1 MSRADESLGPPA
13 GQFSGGSGW
22 QELLAG
28 SLCSAGELGR
38 WLAIDQ
44 EAVAR
49 VIRRYPM
56 RINPYYLSVI
66 QAVGAPLWRQAVPDP
81 EELETEA
88 HLVPD
93 PLAEAPQSAVP
104 HLIHRYPDR
113 AVFMVSNECAMYCR
127 FCMRKRRLGRG
138 EGVTDQ
144 SLSRGLAYIRK
155 TPAIREVI
163 LSGGDPLLLPDERL
177 AEICSQLKAIG
188 HVELI
193 RVHSRAPCTL
203 PARITMDLV
212 SLLGK
217 FHPLYLNIHFNHPA
231 ELTPDARSACAR
243 LADAGIP
250 LGSQS
255 VLLKGIN
262 DDARVL
268 MQLVQELLK
277 NRIRPYYLHQAD
289 LVEGTRHFRTSVEK
303 GLELMR
309 ALRGRIPGI
318 GVPHY
323 MIDLPG
329 GGGKIPLLPEYVEK
343 IGEDRLYVR
352 NFEGRVFEYPL

>member
-1 MSRADESLGPPA
+1 MSCAGESLHPA
-13 GQFSGGSGW
+13 GRQSSGSSGW

-44 EAVAR
+44 EAVAQ

-56 RINPYYLSVI
+56 RINPYFLSVI
-66 QAVGAPLWRQAVPDP
+66 RSAGAPLWRQAVPDP
-81 EELETEA
+81 AEMKTHA
-88 HLVPD
+88 NLVPD
-93 PLAEAPQSAVP
+93 PLAEEPQSPVP

-113 AVFMVSNECAMYCR
+113 VVFMISDECAMYCR

-138 EGVTDQ
+138 RRITDR
-144 SLSRGLAYIRK
+144 SIYRGLDYIRQN
-155 TPAIREVI
+155 PAIREVI

-177 AEICSQLKAIG
+177 AEICSQLKKTG

-193 RVHSRAPCTL
+193 RIHSRAPCTL
-203 PARITMDLV
+203 PARITTDLV
-212 SLLGK
+212 SLLSD
-217 FHPLYLNIHFNHPA
+217 FHPLYINIQFNHPA
-231 ELTPDARSACAR
+231 ELTPDASAACSR

-255 VLLKGIN
+255 VLLKGVN

-268 MQLVQELLK
+268 MQLVQALLK

-289 LVEGTRHFRTSVEK
+289 PVEGTRHFRTSVEK
-303 GLELMR
+303 GLALMR
-309 ALRGRIPGI
+309 TLRGRVPGI

-343 IGEDRLYVR
+343 ISEDRLYVK
-352 NFEGRVFEYPL
+352 NFEGRIFEYPL